1 MDVRALR
8 QATERNAYIES
19 TQKVI
24 KLNSEQDNE
33 MITQVDLSR
42 LRAYQNEIKLTRE
55 QRDIEMAM
63 RKQLTEKILATWRM
77 LKDLRVRQGF
87 RNTEFKLIIKKFAFI
102 LIIFHFR

>member
-1 MDVRALR
+1 VTFKSEMDVRALR

-55 QRDIEMAM
+55 QRDIEMTM
-63 RKQLTEKILATWRM
+63 RKQLTEKILATWRL

-87 RNTEFKLIIKKFAFI
+87 RNTEFKLIIKKLHSI
-102 LIIFHFR
+102 

>member
-55 QRDIEMAM
+55 QRDIEMTM
-63 RKQLTEKILATWRM
+63 RKQLTEKILATWRL

-87 RNTEFKLIIKKFAFI
+87 RNTEFKLIIKKLHSI
-102 LIIFHFR
+102 

>member
-87 RNTEFKLIIKKFAFI
+87 RNTEFKLIIKKLHSF
-102 LIIFHFR
+102 